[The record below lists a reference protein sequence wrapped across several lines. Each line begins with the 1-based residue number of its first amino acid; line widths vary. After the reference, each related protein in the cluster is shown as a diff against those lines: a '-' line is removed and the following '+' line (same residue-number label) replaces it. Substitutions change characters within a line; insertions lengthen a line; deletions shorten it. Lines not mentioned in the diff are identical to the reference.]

1 MNKISHF
8 KKRLRTEI
16 EDLEFTV
23 DSQPL
28 VEVLPDGQT
37 YRLAQV
43 AAAESGVDVPLQLHT
58 LQTIANVQIQN

>member
-37 YRLAQV
+37 DCLPQV
-43 AAAESGVDVPLQLHT
+43 TLAESLVNVPLQLNA
-58 LQTIANVQIQN
+58 LEIKGAQTFR

>member
-1 MNKISHF
+1 MLEMNKISHF

-37 YRLAQV
+37 DCLSQVTLA
-43 AAAESGVDVPLQLHT
+43 
-58 LQTIANVQIQN
+58 

>member
-1 MNKISHF
+1 MVA
-8 KKRLRTEI
+8 RLRTEI

-37 YRLAQV
+37 DSLSQV
-43 AAAESGVDVPLQLHT
+43 TLAESLVNVPLQLNT
-58 LQTIANVQIQN
+58 LERIPNFQVIIL